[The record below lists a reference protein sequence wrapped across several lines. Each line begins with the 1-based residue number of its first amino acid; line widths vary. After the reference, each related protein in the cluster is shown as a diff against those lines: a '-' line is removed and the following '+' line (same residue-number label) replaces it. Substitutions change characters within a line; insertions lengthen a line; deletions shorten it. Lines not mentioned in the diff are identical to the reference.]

1 MALPQ
6 DRYVKIISTNA
17 GDPAITNR
25 DLGALLFTKGADGW
39 KESAGAFET
48 GKMVVTHSLDQVAK
62 YWKSDSKEYKFAARY
77 FGYVSPSATSP
88 VTLSFT
94 KWGEDSEKPVEAF
107 NRVNDATNN
116 FGSFAFA
123 ESDITLAQVKD
134 VAMANVGYN
143 YRYLY
148 SVSAGT
154 EDKETEPAGT
164 DSLSAVSAKQLAAFL
179 GEMNGT
185 CCTQGETIK
194 APAAFDISKAYKK
207 GDRVSHTETS
217 TTKYYTAKE
226 DIAAGT
232 WDASKWTEFTPFFDA
247 PLTAAAMPM
256 AIFGATNYDG
266 VNTAT
271 YFMFKQFDGEAA
283 TVEDSATADE
293 LDNLNCNYNGLVQV
307 NGQRRAFY
315 QRGRN
320 LDGENTAVYCNEI
333 WLKAR
338 ISTDIMNLFLGTE
351 RIPANEDGELMLYGV
366 ISSAAAQGIQN
377 GVIERG
383 KTLTNAQKTKIF
395 QLTGDSEAWF
405 TVQESGYTISVEIR
419 QEGGEYKAY
428 YKLIYSKGDAIC
440 YVEGSDILI

>member
-25 DLGALLFTKGADGW
+25 DLGALLFTKGVDGW
-39 KESAGAFET
+39 KESAGEFAT

-62 YWKSDSKEYKFAARY
+62 YWESDSKEYKFAARY
-77 FGYVSPSATSP
+77 FGYVSPSATAP

-107 NRVNDATNN
+107 NRINDATNN

-154 EDKETEPAGT
+154 KDKATTEVETDA
-164 DSLSAVSAKQLAAFL
+164 LSAVSAKQVAHFL
-179 GEMNGT
+179 GSVNGT
-185 CCTQGETIK
+185 CCTQGEES
-194 APAAFDISKAYKK
+194 AES
-207 GDRVSHTETS
+207 
-217 TTKYYTAKE
+217 
-226 DIAAGT
+226 IA
-232 WDASKWTEFTPFFDA
+232 
-247 PLTAAAMPM
+247 LTAAAMPM

-377 GVIERG
+377 GVIELG

-419 QEGGEYKAY
+419 QDGSEYKAY

>member
-17 GDPAITNR
+17 GDPAITTR
-25 DLGALLFTKGADGW
+25 DLGALLFTKGTDDGAW
-39 KESAGAFET
+39 IGEDVFEV

-62 YWKSDSKEYKFAARY
+62 YWSAGSREYKFAARY
-77 FGYVSPSATSP
+77 FGYVSPSATAP

-94 KWGEDSEKPVEAF
+94 KWGTGTEDPVTAF
-107 NRVNDATNN
+107 NRINDATNN

-123 ESDITLAQVKD
+123 ESDITLAQVKA
-134 VAMANVGYN
+134 VAVANVGYN
-143 YRYLY
+143 YRYLF

-164 DSLSAVSAKQLAAFL
+164 DSLSEVSAKQLATFL
-179 GEMNGT
+179 GSMNGT
-185 CCTQGETIK
+185 CCTQGEES
-194 APAAFDISKAYKK
+194 DES
-207 GDRVSHTETS
+207 
-217 TTKYYTAKE
+217 
-226 DIAAGT
+226 IA
-232 WDASKWTEFTPFFDA
+232 
-247 PLTAAAMPM
+247 LTAAAMPM

-283 TVEDSATADE
+283 TVEDTATADE
-293 LDNLNCNYNGLVQV
+293 LDDLNCNYNGLVQV

-366 ISSAAAQGIQN
+366 ISSAAAQGVQN
-377 GVIERG
+377 GVIELG
-383 KTLTNAQKTKIF
+383 KTLTNVQKTKIF

-419 QEGGEYKAY
+419 QDGSEYKAY